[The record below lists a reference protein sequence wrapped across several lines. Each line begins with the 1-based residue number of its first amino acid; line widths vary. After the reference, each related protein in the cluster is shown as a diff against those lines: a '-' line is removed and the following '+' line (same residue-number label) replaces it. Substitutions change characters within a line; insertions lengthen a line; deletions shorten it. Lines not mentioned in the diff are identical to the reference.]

1 LGTHL
6 VGFAFAGQ
14 SLTSIPEIP
23 MRSFVLAFAA
33 LALASPAI
41 ARAQD
46 VGERTASPESHL
58 PASDL
63 APGQDD
69 LQEAVAAAAAHPLG
83 TLENPVRVG
92 GPEGELAYLARLRCA
107 DGSSPR
113 VGSREEA
120 GVDTFG
126 SIARAYSLTCGSSG
140 ARIVSDIYHEEHVED
155 RAPPGF
161 TIRAN

>member
-1 LGTHL
+1 

-14 SLTSIPEIP
+14 NLTSISEIP
-23 MRSFVLAFAA
+23 MRSFVLASAA
-33 LALASPAI
+33 LVLASPAI
-41 ARAQD
+41 APAQD
-46 VGERTASPESHL
+46 VGERTAPPESHL

-69 LQEAVAAAAAHPLG
+69 LQEAIVAAAAHPLG

-92 GPEGELAYLARLRCA
+92 GPDGEVTYLARLRCA

-113 VGSREEA
+113 VGSRENA
-120 GVDTFG
+120 GVDAFG
-126 SIARAYSLTCGSSG
+126 SVAHAFELTCGGRG
-140 ARIVSDIYHEEHVED
+140 ARIVFDIYHEEHVEES
-155 RAPPGF
+155 APPGF

>member
-1 LGTHL
+1 MRFLPLTL
-6 VGFAFAGQ
+6 AA
-14 SLTSIPEIP
+14 SL
-23 MRSFVLAFAA
+23 LAMPAA
-33 LALASPAI
+33 
-41 ARAQD
+41 AQEQE
-46 VGERTASPESHL
+46 VGERTTRPESHL

-69 LQEAVAAAAAHPLG
+69 LQAAITAAAAYPLG

-113 VGSREEA
+113 VGSRENA
-120 GVDTFG
+120 GVDAFG
-126 SIARAYSLTCGSSG
+126 SVAHAFELTCGGRG
-140 ARIVSDIYHEEHVED
+140 ARIVFDIYHEEHVEES
-155 RAPPGF
+155 APPGF